1 MSKKTILG
9 LNLAIQNIFCIG
21 RNYAEHARELDN
33 PIPNKPLVF
42 LKPTSSISYHNEVI
56 SLPIQSMD
64 VHHEVEFVVAVG
76 KMGKNVPVYEASNHI
91 AGYGIGI
98 DLTARDLQ
106 QEAKLKGKPWSI
118 AKGFDGF
125 APISNFV
132 NKSEIHD
139 PQNMDIEL
147 TVNKEIRQTDN
158 TKNMLFTV
166 YELIAFLS
174 TIFTIQP
181 GDLIF
186 TGTPSGVSAIQ
197 SGDFLN
203 ATLGDDLVK
212 LSVYIA

>member
-1 MSKKTILG
+1 MSKKTIPG
-9 LNLAIQNIFCIG
+9 LDLAIQNIFCIG
-21 RNYAEHARELDN
+21 RNYMEHAQELNN
-33 PIPNKPLVF
+33 PIPKEPLVF
-42 LKPTSSISYHNEVI
+42 LKPTSSISYNNEVI
-56 SLPIQSMD
+56 SLPAQSMD
-64 VHHEVEFVVAVG
+64 VHHEVEFVVAIG
-76 KMGKNVPVYEASNHI
+76 KMGKNIPVNKASNHI

-98 DLTARDLQ
+98 DFTARDLQ

-132 NKSEIHD
+132 NKAGIYD
-139 PQNMDIEL
+139 PQSMDIEL
-147 TVNKEIRQTDN
+147 TVNKETRQADN

-197 SGDFLN
+197 SGDSLN
-203 ATLGDDLVK
+203 ATLGDNLVK
-212 LSVYIA
+212 LSVSIA